1 METREPWFALAPDES
16 CRVAPA
22 GCSSSRTGFG
32 SLGYVSERLFES
44 GLTYAD
50 GEPVVVRIR
59 QRGRRID
66 IDDDG
71 AAVARA
77 RAIGTTSSWLDV
89 AERVVLEDNLN
100 VNRRGVIFVPAVEGR
115 DVDALAARVAR
126 SSRALEAELL
136 AEG

>member
-1 METREPWFALAPDES
+1 M
-16 CRVAPA
+16 
-22 GCSSSRTGFG
+22 
-32 SLGYVSERLFES
+32 SERLFES
-44 GLTYAD
+44 GLVYAD
-50 GEPVVVRIR
+50 GEAVVVRVR

-77 RAIGTTSSWLDV
+77 RAIGTTSRWLDV
-89 AERVVLEDNLN
+89 ARRVAAEDNLN

>member
-1 METREPWFALAPDES
+1 
-16 CRVAPA
+16 
-22 GCSSSRTGFG
+22 
-32 SLGYVSERLFES
+32 VSERLFES